1 MVVKDI
7 VRAFILIVFCLLDVS
22 CIGQST
28 EKLYPTAVIGSDT
41 IIQVSIPAA
50 VITTEETA
58 QNRSRRWRRNA
69 RLKKKVVK
77 VYPYACAAGQIM
89 QEVEAEL
96 ETIEGTKEKKAFL
109 KEAESKL
116 KTQFEG
122 ELRALT
128 VSEGVILIKLI
139 DRETGDCSYELIQ
152 ELKGNFNAFMW
163 QSVARLFGHNLKDE
177 YDPEGKDRAIE
188 QIVQD
193 IKQGSIPISELSM
206 REP

>member
-1 MVVKDI
+1 M
-7 VRAFILIVFCLLDVS
+7 S
-22 CIGQST
+22 QST
-28 EKLYPTAVIGSDT
+28 EKLYPTTVIDGDT
-41 IIQVSIPAA
+41 IVSISIGEAVVAA
-50 VITTEETA
+50 EESKR
-58 QNRSRRWRRNA
+58 NRARRWRRNA

-77 VYPYACAAGQIM
+77 VYPYAYAAGQIM
-89 QEVEAEL
+89 RDVESEL
-96 ETIEGTKEKKAFL
+96 EAIEDEREKKAFL
-109 KEAESKL
+109 KAAEKKL

-177 YDPEGKDRAIE
+177 YDPEGKDLAIE

-193 IKQGSIPISELSM
+193 IKKGSIPISELSM